1 MGGGVE
7 GVYLTIVTAERKR
20 ASGRLLSAQPCELT
34 RRLLLCYP
42 DAHEHASRS
51 GEASPRRGGREG
63 ARGRVRR
70 VSASRHRAAPGAGR
84 RIHRARLG
92 SRDSIAEPPVAGS
105 GRIGRESAQPGF
117 WQDRKRAQALS
128 REKSG
133 RELQIAQY
141 ERERQRL
148 DDAIALHELAEEA
161 NDAATWEE
169 AKLALAEAVQGA
181 LRLELSRMLGGPQDH
196 LNAIVEINAGAGGT
210 ESQDWALMLF
220 RMYTR
225 YCERKGW
232 EVELGDFQPGEEAGI
247 KNASFIARGDHA
259 YGWLKAELGVHRL
272 VRISPFDANARRHT
286 SFASVFVYPEVDE
299 DIDIDLNPNDV
310 RIDTFRASGAGGQKV
325 NKTDSAI
332 RMTHVPTG
340 IVVSMQNERSQHKNR
355 DMAWKVLKSRLYE
368 LELRKQQAERDRI
381 EASKSD
387 ISFGSQIRNYVLAP
401 YRMVKDVRT
410 GVESGNTDAV
420 LDGEL
425 DPFISAYL
433 LGVRRK
439 DRPGSSEP
447 EA

>member
-1 MGGGVE
+1 LSSASTRSGGRFD
-7 GVYLTIVTAERKR
+7 IERKR
-20 ASGRLLSAQPCELT
+20 ARVELI
-34 RRLLLCYP
+34 
-42 DAHEHASRS
+42 E
-51 GEASPRRGGREG
+51 
-63 ARGRVRR
+63 
-70 VSASRHRAAPGAGR
+70 
-84 RIHRARLG
+84 
-92 SRDSIAEPPVAGS
+92 
-105 GRIGRESAQPGF
+105 RESVQPGF
-117 WQDRKRAQALS
+117 WEDQKRAQALS
-128 REKSG
+128 KEKSG
-133 RELQIAQY
+133 LELQLAQY

-148 DDAIALHELAEEA
+148 EDAVALYELAKEA
-161 NDAATWEE
+161 NDEATPAE
-169 AKLALAEAVQGA
+169 ARTAIAEAVQGA
-181 LRLELSRMLGGPQDH
+181 QRLELSKMLSGPQDY

-210 ESQDWALMLF
+210 ESQDWAQMLL

-232 EVELGDFQPGEEAGI
+232 ELELGDFQPGEEGGS
-247 KNASFIARGDHA
+247 KNDSFIARGDHA
-259 YGWLKAELGVHRL
+259 YGGIKAEVAVHRL
-272 VRISPFDANARRHT
+272 VRISPFDGNARRHT

-299 DIDIDLNPNDV
+299 DIEIDLNPADV

-368 LELRKQQAERDRI
+368 LELRKQQAEREKI
-381 EASKSD
+381 EATKAD

-410 GVESGNTDAV
+410 GVESGNPDAV
-420 LDGEL
+420 LDGDL

-439 DRPGSSEP
+439 DRPGSSEL
-447 EA
+447 EAP

>member
-1 MGGGVE
+1 M
-7 GVYLTIVTAERKR
+7 
-20 ASGRLLSAQPCELT
+20 
-34 RRLLLCYP
+34 
-42 DAHEHASRS
+42 
-51 GEASPRRGGREG
+51 
-63 ARGRVRR
+63 
-70 VSASRHRAAPGAGR
+70 
-84 RIHRARLG
+84 
-92 SRDSIAEPPVAGS
+92 
-105 GRIGRESAQPGF
+105 QPGF
-117 WQDRKRAQALS
+117 WEEQKRAQALS
-128 REKSG
+128 KEKSDL
-133 RELQIAQY
+133 ELQIAGY
-141 ERERQRL
+141 ERERQKL
-148 DDAIALHELAEEA
+148 EDALALHELAEEA
-161 NDAATWEE
+161 NDEATRQE
-169 AKLALAEAVQGA
+169 AKGAVAEAERGA
-181 LRLELSRMLGGPQDH
+181 ERLELARMLGGPQDR

-232 EVELGDFQPGEEAGI
+232 QVELGDFQAGEEAGI

-259 YGWLKAELGVHRL
+259 YGWLKAEVGVHRL
-272 VRISPFDANARRHT
+272 VRISPFDSNARRHT

-299 DIDIDLNPNDV
+299 EIEVDLNPADV

-332 RMTHVPTG
+332 RMTHLPTG

-355 DMAWKVLKSRLYE
+355 DMAWKVLKSRLYQ
-368 LELRKQQAERDRI
+368 LELRKQQAEKEKI
-381 EASKSD
+381 EAGKAD

-410 GVESGNTDAV
+410 GVESGNPDAV

-439 DRPGSSEP
+439 DRPGSREL
-447 EA
+447 ED

>member
-1 MGGGVE
+1 MAREAAELRQLVAGWDRLERRTRDLIELDQLADGDPELEQQLSEEKASIAHELHSRELDLLFTDPYANHNAVVTLSVGRGGVE
-7 GVYLTIVTAERKR
+7 AQDWVEMLMRMYLKWAERK
-20 ASGRLLSAQPCELT
+20 
-34 RRLLLCYP
+34 
-42 DAHEHASRS
+42 
-51 GEASPRRGGREG
+51 
-63 ARGRVRR
+63 
-70 VSASRHRAAPGAGR
+70 
-84 RIHRARLG
+84 
-92 SRDSIAEPPVAGS
+92 
-105 GRIGRESAQPGF
+105 GF
-117 WQDRKRAQALS
+117 
-128 REKSG
+128 ET
-133 RELQIAQY
+133 EI
-141 ERERQRL
+141 
-148 DDAIALHELAEEA
+148 
-161 NDAATWEE
+161 
-169 AKLALAEAVQGA
+169 
-181 LRLELSRMLGGPQDH
+181 LETS
-196 LNAIVEINAGAGGT
+196 
-210 ESQDWALMLF
+210 
-220 RMYTR
+220 
-225 YCERKGW
+225 
-232 EVELGDFQPGEEAGI
+232 PGEEAGL
-247 KNASFIARGDHA
+247 KSATFIVRGPRA
-259 YGWLKAELGVHRL
+259 YGLLRSEHGVHRL

-355 DMAWKVLKSRLYE
+355 DMAWKVLKSRLYQ